1 VLFVQLDWDLDS
13 HSYTGLREVSSHIID
28 QWISERDWNEAGLWD
43 EIEALRKE
51 QENIAKKLVEQQEA
65 LKNKMHKRVRQYP
78 NKDIEI
84 AGVR

>member
-1 VLFVQLDWDLDS
+1 MK
-13 HSYTGLREVSSHIID
+13 
-28 QWISERDWNEAGLWD
+28 
-43 EIEALRKE
+43 IEALRKE
-51 QENIAKKLVEQQEA
+51 QENVAKKLVEQQEA